1 MENRQIVLAIFPDES
16 RADAAVE
23 SLKAWDGI
31 DETARLD
38 AIGVLVLD
46 SNGRV
51 KAHKVGSRSTVKG
64 VGIGAAL
71 ALLTPVGLAAGLV
84 GGAVAGA
91 LHHKGLGMPE
101 EASHQLEADLA
112 AGKAAVGVLADPGEI
127 GAVTAKLTELG
138 GAPEVLDL
146 DAAAMAQ
153 AAADTAAMFGEAPPD
168 HRLGPDDMAPIES
181 AIPTSVMQD

>member
-1 MENRQIVLAIFPDES
+1 LDSKQVVLAIFPDEA

-31 DETARLD
+31 DEAVRLD
-38 AIGVLVLD
+38 AVGVLVLD

-51 KAHKVGSRSTVKG
+51 KAHKVGSRSTIKG
-64 VGIGAAL
+64 AGIGVAL
-71 ALLTPVGLAAGLV
+71 AMLTPVGLAAGLV

-91 LHHKGLGMPE
+91 LHHKQLGLPE
-101 EASHQLEADLA
+101 IADTQLETDLA
-112 AGKAAVGVLADPGEI
+112 AGKAAVGVLADPHEI
-127 GAVTAKLTELG
+127 PAVSAKLAELG
-138 GAPEVLDL
+138 GTPEVLDL

-153 AAADTAAMFGEAPPD
+153 AAADTAAMFGEAPSD
-168 HRLGPDDMAPIES
+168 DRLGPEDMAPIES